1 MIAALSR
8 WLLGA
13 AACAMFLALA
23 LRLVPDGAG
32 REAVRFVGGLT
43 LLLCL
48 LRPLTSLTLP
58 DLALP
63 DASASAAAYRSLYD
77 AALADGIAAR
87 TAAYIE
93 DKARAMGLSVQAR
106 VTVAHTDT
114 APLPVAA
121 VLRGE
126 HSDALTDALSRELG
140 IRVTWEDTA

>member
-1 MIAALSR
+1 MIAALGQ

-13 AACAMFLALA
+13 SACAMLLALV

-32 REAVRFVGGLT
+32 REAVRFAGGLT

-48 LRPLTSLTLP
+48 LRPLTALTLP
-58 DLALP
+58 DFTLP
-63 DASASAAAYRSLYD
+63 DAAASAASYRSLYD
-77 AALADGIAAR
+77 DALADGIAAR

-106 VTVAHTDT
+106 VTVARTDA

-121 VLRGE
+121 VLCGE
-126 HSDALTDALSRELG
+126 HSDALADALSRELG